1 MADHGTCGPASC
13 VAMGGR
19 VALHA
24 LAIGMVATAIAIAHS
39 WVRPIE
45 LYWQPVAQAP
55 TAGDQ
60 SSNTNTTQPNPATTN
75 AESPLGEAPVPLL
88 GPAPTPIEDPG
99 QQPAETRP
107 TIVQPDK
114 LGPFITL
121 AEGKAIFD
129 LGLYPWVDA
138 RLRSQYEEERILA
151 AYHLHAGGLNT
162 PEGAGTLFDL
172 MPFKDD
178 HIIVYCDSPTCDAA
192 ENLARELQKIGFHKL
207 HIMHEGIQGWKA
219 AGYPTEKGPPQ

>member
-1 MADHGTCGPASC
+1 MRGDVKCGSGSC
-13 VAMGGR
+13 FALCGR
-19 VALHA
+19 VLLHA

-39 WVRPIE
+39 WISPIE
-45 LYWQPVAQAP
+45 LYWQPTVHITPSHARDQATPAQPAQADP
-55 TAGDQ
+55 R
-60 SSNTNTTQPNPATTN
+60 TQPRNDD
-75 AESPLGEAPVPLL
+75 PLGRAPDPL
-88 GPAPTPIEDPG
+88 GDPPTPIDE
-99 QQPAETRP
+99 PASRP
-107 TIVQPDK
+107 VVIQPDK

-151 AYHLHAGGLNT
+151 AYHLHSGGLNT
-162 PEGAGTLFDL
+162 PEGAQTLFDL
-172 MPFKDD
+172 MAFKDD
-178 HIIVYCDSPTCDAA
+178 HIILYCDSPTCDAA

-219 AGYPTEKGPPQ
+219 AGYPTEKGPVR

>member
-1 MADHGTCGPASC
+1 MKFPTPLSLCGTTL
-13 VAMGGR
+13 
-19 VALHA
+19 LHA
-24 LAIGMVATAIAIAHS
+24 LAIGMVATSVALVHS
-39 WVRPIE
+39 WIRPIE
-45 LYWQPVAQAP
+45 LYWQPVAHVPP
-55 TAGDQ
+55 TGEQ
-60 SSNTNTTQPNPATTN
+60 SSNTQPMQPNPAVTN
-75 AESPLGEAPVPLL
+75 PAGTGTQSPLGDPLL
-88 GPAPTPIEDPG
+88 GPAPTPLEDSGQTPG
-99 QQPAETRP
+99 ETRP
-107 TIVQPDK
+107 TIVQPDR
-114 LGPFITL
+114 LGPMITL